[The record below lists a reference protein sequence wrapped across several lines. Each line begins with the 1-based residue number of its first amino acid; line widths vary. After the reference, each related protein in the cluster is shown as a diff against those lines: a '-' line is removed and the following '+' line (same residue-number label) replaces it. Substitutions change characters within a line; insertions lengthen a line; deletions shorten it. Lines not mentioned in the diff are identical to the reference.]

1 MRDTF
6 TLCAYSDHFLFNC
19 SSDKI
24 MVKTSHDGA
33 WQEWD
38 YLEDRLREDPKKCLR
53 SPLIRMDFRGIATAK
68 KVEIMRRLVPLVR
81 RQPGGEDKVAFWEDL
96 PDDDIMAALQV
107 ADDSDSDCS
116 DDDGAAQ

>member
-1 MRDTF
+1 
-6 TLCAYSDHFLFNC
+6 
-19 SSDKI
+19 
-24 MVKTSHDGA
+24 MVKTSHNGA

-38 YLEDRLREDPKKCLR
+38 YLEDRLREDPEKFLL

-68 KVEIMRRLVPLVR
+68 KAEIMRRLVPLVR
-81 RQPGGEDKVAFWEDL
+81 RQPGGEDKVAFRKDL
-96 PDDDIMAALQV
+96 PDANIVADLQV